1 MEPLRPHLNEE
12 KRWQIMDDRI
22 RGKRILVVDYE
33 HDLTLFYRL
42 SLEFY
47 GFEVESKSFKADNYD
62 LIILDI

>member
-1 MEPLRPHLNEE
+1 MN
-12 KRWQIMDDRI
+12 DRI
-22 RGKRILVVDYE
+22 RGKRIMVVDYE

>member
-22 RGKRILVVDYE
+22 RGKRIMVVDYE

-47 GFEVESKSFKADNYD
+47 GFEVESISFKADNYY